1 MREKYLPKLLR
12 SIKTGKGLIK
22 LINNLKKNRSNEKV
36 KEKKR
41 SSLTK
46 KQRLLIFN
54 KTDGRCHICGI
65 ELDINEYQAD
75 HVKAHS
81 AGGLHSENN
90 YLPSCFTCNNY
101 RWHYTPEEIQIILKM
116 GVWAKTKA
124 TGDTSF
130 GLEMANKFVKYEMGV
145 RKRRKKQ

>member
-90 YLPSCFTCNNY
+90 YLPSCFT
-101 RWHYTPEEIQIILKM
+101 
-116 GVWAKTKA
+116 
-124 TGDTSF
+124 
-130 GLEMANKFVKYEMGV
+130 
-145 RKRRKKQ
+145 